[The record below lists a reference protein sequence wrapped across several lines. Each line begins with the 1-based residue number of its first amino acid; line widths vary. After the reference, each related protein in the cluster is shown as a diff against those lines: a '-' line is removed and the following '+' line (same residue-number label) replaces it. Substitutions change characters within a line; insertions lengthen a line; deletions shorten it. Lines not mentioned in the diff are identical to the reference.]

1 MRKGCL
7 HVAVLPA
14 RVIPRHLKTMA
25 ARTGLVLPAGDEG
38 FGCGP
43 ATRTGVGEEFGFY
56 GPLVASA

>member
-1 MRKGCL
+1 MWPYL
-7 HVAVLPA
+7 TF
-14 RVIPRHLKTMA
+14 PRHLKTMA